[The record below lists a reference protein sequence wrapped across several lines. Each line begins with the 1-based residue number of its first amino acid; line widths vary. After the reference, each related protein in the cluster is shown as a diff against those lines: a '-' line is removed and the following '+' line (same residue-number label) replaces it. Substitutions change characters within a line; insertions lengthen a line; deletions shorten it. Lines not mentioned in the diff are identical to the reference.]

1 MLNSLKIGIFDS
13 GLGGLTVFKS
23 LKDKF
28 PSCSFIYLGDLAHLP
43 YGDKSSRSIIN
54 YSKKIVEFFLKNK
67 VDLIVVACN
76 SASSVALKTLKKD
89 YMGVDIIGVI
99 NPSVNLSIQCS
110 KTQSIGLIGTQTTI
124 NSKSYN
130 TQLASL
136 TNQSFKIHSIACPL
150 FVPIVEEGWEET
162 DIAYQIATKYL
173 IHFNHTNIDT
183 VILGCTHYPMLMN
196 TLKSVFKKLG
206 HNKLNFIDCGEA
218 VSLYLESK
226 IKLNNSNSNQCD
238 KFYVTDTSHQ
248 FNELASKFL
257 GYTIPK
263 IEIISL

>member
-43 YGDKSSRSIIN
+43 YGEKSSKAIIN
-54 YSKKIVEFFLKNK
+54 YSKKIIEFFLKHK

-76 SASSVALKTLKKD
+76 SASSVALKTLKKEYID
-89 YMGVDIIGVI
+89 VDIIGVI
-99 NPSVNLSIQCS
+99 NPSVALSVQFS
-110 KTQSIGLIGTQTTI
+110 KTRSIGLIGTQTTI
-124 NSKSYN
+124 NSKSYDK
-130 TQLASL
+130 QLLSL
-136 TNQSFKIHSIACPL
+136 IDQKFKLHAIACPL
-150 FVPIVEEGWEET
+150 FVPIVEEGWEDT

-173 IHFNHTNIDT
+173 IHFNNTNIDT
-183 VILGCTHYPMLMN
+183 VILGCTHYPILIN

-218 VSLYLESK
+218 VSLYLESQ
-226 IKLNNSNSNQCD
+226 IKLNNSNSNQSD
-238 KFYVTDTSHQ
+238 QFYVTDTSHQ